1 MGMGAEGCTCALLWS
16 FSSLKE
22 VRPMRKTRHQFHVTM
37 RSRAPSEPWLASNLF
52 VTLPLRL
59 DEGLHRETVLMGIV
73 QDRQALALEPWPPV
87 EIRL

>member
-1 MGMGAEGCTCALLWS
+1 
-16 FSSLKE
+16 
-22 VRPMRKTRHQFHVTM
+22 MRKTRHQFHVTM

-59 DEGLHRETVLMGIV
+59 DEGRHRETVPMGIV